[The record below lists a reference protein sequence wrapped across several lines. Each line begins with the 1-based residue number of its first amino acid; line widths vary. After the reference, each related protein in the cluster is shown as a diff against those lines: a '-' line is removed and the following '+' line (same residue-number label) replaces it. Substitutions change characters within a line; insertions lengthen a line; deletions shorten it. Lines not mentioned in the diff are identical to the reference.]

1 MTDSA
6 QTDAPDNAPR
16 NAPTGRQPG
25 PQPGPP
31 TGLASAGVADA
42 PDSARVQ
49 IPLGARSTRIDPT
62 YGRIVQFLKVALPTV
77 AVLLIGLLLAWPQIS
92 EHASDL
98 IPSILDTASIDS
110 MQVAN
115 ARYQGVDDQNQP
127 YIVTA
132 DTVRQTS
139 VDSPEFL
146 LDGPKADIALKD
158 ESWAALT
165 ALEGVFDRERQILI
179 LEGDVSLFHDLG
191 YEFKTDNAIVDIA
204 AGEASGDSPVQGQGP
219 FGEVDAEGFRIFEKG
234 ARVVLTGKT
243 KLVINP

>member
-1 MTDSA
+1 MASLPPVTDSA
-6 QTDAPDNAPR
+6 HNDAPTA
-16 NAPTGRQPG
+16 RQSG
-25 PQPGPP
+25 PAYG
-31 TGLASAGVADA
+31 ASGDAGVTDGVRA
-42 PDSARVQ
+42 Q

-62 YGRIVQFLKVALPTV
+62 YGRIVQFLKVVLPT
-77 AVLLIGLLLAWPQIS
+77 AAILLIGLLLAWPQIS
-92 EHASDL
+92 EHAADL
-98 IPSILDTASIDS
+98 IPSILDSQAIDS

-165 ALEGVFDRERQILI
+165 ALEGIFDRERQILI

-234 ARVVLTGKT
+234 ARVMLTGKT